1 MSAVTELL
9 GEVPFFQL
17 LDETERE
24 RLAEHL
30 EVVKLSAGA
39 MIFEYGEPG
48 DSLFVIRSGTVEIF
62 FRDDTG
68 SRILLET
75 ASSGDF
81 FGELSLLDGGPRS
94 ASAQATSE
102 LEALRL
108 KRGAL
113 DDFIRRH
120 PSAALDLLAA
130 TGRRL
135 RQTAER
141 LRHTASRNVNVEVED
156 KRTTVQKAA
165 DWIAEFSGS
174 IAFLMI
180 HVGWFFFWILA
191 NSGMI
196 PGLPVLDPFPFGLL
210 TMIVSLEAIMLS
222 VFVLLSQNRQ
232 AEKDHVRSD
241 IEYDVNLKA
250 ELEIAHLHEKV
261 DRLHFEMLSGLEQVS
276 RSLGVRPKDRL
287 EKT

>member
-1 MSAVTELL
+1 MSEVTELL
-9 GEVPFFQL
+9 AEVPFFQL
-17 LDETERE
+17 LDEGERE

-30 EVVKLSAGA
+30 EVVKLPAGTT
-39 MIFEYGEPG
+39 IFEYGEPG

-68 SRILLET
+68 ARIVLET
-75 ASSGDF
+75 ATNGDF
-81 FGELSLLDGGPRS
+81 FGELSLLDGGARS
-94 ASAQATSE
+94 ATAQVTAD

-108 KRGAL
+108 KRAAL
-113 DDFIRRH
+113 DDFIRLH

-141 LRHTASRNVNVEVED
+141 LRHTASRNVNEEVED
-156 KRTTVQKAA
+156 KRSTVQKAA

-180 HVGWFFFWILA
+180 HVGWFFLWIVS
-191 NSGMI
+191 NSGLV
-196 PGLPVLDPFPFGLL
+196 PGIPVLDPFPFGLL
-210 TMIVSLEAIMLS
+210 TMIVSLEAIVLS

-261 DRLHFEMLSGLEQVS
+261 DRLHSEMLAGLQ
-276 RSLGVRPKDRL
+276 RLGGGVELRAKDRV
-287 EKT
+287 